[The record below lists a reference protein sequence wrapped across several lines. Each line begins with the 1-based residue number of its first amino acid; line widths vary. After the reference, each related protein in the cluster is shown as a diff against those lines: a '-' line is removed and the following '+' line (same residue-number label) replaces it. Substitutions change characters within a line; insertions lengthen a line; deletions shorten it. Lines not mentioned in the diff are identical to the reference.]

1 MKVTKTPMLLAIFVA
16 AFSLAA
22 CNESALEEGAEDVS
36 SAIESGADAVDDAV
50 SDTGNKLEDGCEKLK
65 SKLEM
70 EDSDC

>member
-1 MKVTKTPMLLAIFVA
+1 MKITKTPMFLAIFLA
-16 AFSLAA
+16 AFSLSA

-36 SAIESGADAVDDAV
+36 SAIGSGADAVDDAV
-50 SDTGNKLEDGCEKLK
+50 SDAGNKLEDGCEKLK